1 MIMKYKEYLAEISL
15 DEEAGIFHGEISNIR
30 DVVTFQ
36 GNSVEELQKE
46 FALSVED
53 YLAFCKN
60 RGETPDRVFSGKLL
74 LRMTPQEH
82 KEFFTE
88 AQKTHKSLNAWILD
102 SLKTHQ

>member
-1 MIMKYKEYLAEISL
+1 MIMKHKEYLAEISL
-15 DEEAGIFHGEISNIR
+15 DEEAAVFHGEISNIR

-36 GNSVEELQKE
+36 GSSIEELQRE

-53 YLAFCKN
+53 YLAFCKD
-60 RGETPDRVFSGKLL
+60 RGEDPNRVFSGKLL

-82 KEFFTE
+82 KEFFIE

-102 SLKTHQ
+102 SLKSH

>member
-15 DEEAGIFHGEISNIR
+15 YEEAGIFHGEISNIR

-53 YLAFCKN
+53 YLAFCKK
-60 RGETPDRVFSGKLL
+60 VF
-74 LRMTPQEH
+74 RH
-82 KEFFTE
+82 VR
-88 AQKTHKSLNAWILD
+88 NLD
-102 SLKTHQ
+102 SS